1 MNKNPTRTKLRD
13 EVYTQMMVAQAR
25 LSKDQNTQM
34 GAVLVSADGRV
45 ISTGYNG
52 APAGFDDETVPYT
65 REKQKLA
72 YDLLDADTGDLLSH
86 HEFEA
91 NKYPFMVHAEINA
104 LHYAR
109 GKVPPGS
116 KLYVIGF
123 PCERCALDVSLSGVA
138 EVFVTKDDYDPKST
152 LNNSRDT
159 AYYMFAQA
167 GIVVTLCGERIRP
180 VVSKPTAA

>member
-1 MNKNPTRTKLRD
+1 MNNNSSRTKLRD

-72 YDLLDADTGDLLSH
+72 YDLLDADTGELLSPQWKLNLPSLPL
-86 HEFEA
+86 FPDTFLQYGLPDGGFFLLKFVLPLLFFLYLLPEA
-91 NKYPFMVHAEINA
+91 LSNIILLPSLLMAAEMSAIRQQKEKHPLPA
-104 LHYAR
+104 VQR
-109 GKVPPGS
+109 
-116 KLYVIGF
+116 
-123 PCERCALDVSLSGVA
+123 
-138 EVFVTKDDYDPKST
+138 
-152 LNNSRDT
+152 
-159 AYYMFAQA
+159 
-167 GIVVTLCGERIRP
+167 RP
-180 VVSKPTAA
+180 VHHFRSGGQVHH